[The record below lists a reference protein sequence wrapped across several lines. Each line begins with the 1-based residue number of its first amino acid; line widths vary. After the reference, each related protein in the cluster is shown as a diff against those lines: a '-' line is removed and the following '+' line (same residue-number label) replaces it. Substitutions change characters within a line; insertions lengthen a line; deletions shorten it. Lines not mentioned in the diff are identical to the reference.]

1 MSSKVIITGGTGFI
15 GSHLTGLLAKKGYE
29 IVILTRDPGKKNNET
44 PSISYAKWDGKT
56 SAGWGHH
63 VDGAFA
69 IINLAGESIAGMGWT
84 ESKKEKIRNSR
95 INAGNAILEAVR
107 DSKNRPEVV
116 IQGSASG
123 YYGSRGN
130 AELTEECDPGDGFL
144 ADLASEWESSTAPVK
159 DMGVR
164 HVTIRTSLVLA
175 SSGGFLSL
183 VTIPFKFFVG
193 GHVGSGTQ
201 WMPWIH
207 LEDEIEAICWLMEN
221 KKSSGAYNLSAPD
234 QLRSRGFFKTLGKV
248 MGRPSWFHLPGFLF
262 RMLPGEMADEL
273 LLSSARVVPSRLT
286 EEGFQFRFPHLENAL
301 QYSLSG

>member
-1 MSSKVIITGGTGFI
+1 MSKKVIITGGTGFI

-29 IVILTRDPGKKNNET
+29 IVILTRNPGKKNNGT
-44 PSISYAKWDGKT
+44 SSISYVTWDGKT
-56 SAGWGHH
+56 STGWGQY

-69 IINLAGESIAGMGWT
+69 IINLAGESIAGPGWT
-84 ESKKEKIRNSR
+84 ASKKEKIRDSR
-95 INAGNAILEAVR
+95 INAGNAVFEAVR
-107 DSKNRPEVV
+107 NSKNKPEVL

-123 YYGSRGN
+123 YYGSRGDT
-130 AELTEECDPGDGFL
+130 ELTEDCDPGNGFL
-144 ADLASEWESSTAPVK
+144 SDLAIEWESTTAPVK

-164 HVTIRTSLVLA
+164 HVIIRTSLVLA

-183 VTIPFKFFVG
+183 VTLPFNFFVG

-207 LEDEIEAICWLMEN
+207 LEDEIKAICWLMES
-221 KKSSGAYNLSAPD
+221 KKSSGAYNLAAPE
-234 QLRSRGFFKTLGKV
+234 QLRSREFFKTLGKV

-262 RMLPGEMADEL
+262 RTLPGEMADEL